1 KPGIAPAAIGE
12 SGAAKGGVALKRG
25 EIWWAD
31 LAEPRGSEPG
41 DRRPVLI
48 VQDDL
53 LTVSALSTVMIIPL
67 TTNLRRAVAIGNVHL
82 TRRDSGLP
90 RESVALVCQ
99 VMTLDKT
106 FLEAPVRR
114 LPARLM
120 RAVDDGLRLALS
132 LG

>member
-1 KPGIAPAAIGE
+1 MAIA
-12 SGAAKGGVALKRG
+12 RG

-48 VQDDL
+48 VQDDQ
-53 LTVSALSTVMIIPL
+53 LTASALSTVMVVPL
-67 TTNLRRAVAIGNVHL
+67 TTNLRRAEAIGNVL
-82 TRRDSGLP
+82 LPRRDTGLP
-90 RESVALVCQ
+90 KQSVALVCQ

-106 FLEAPVRR
+106 FLDAVVRR

-120 RAVDDGLRLALS
+120 RSVDLGLELALS
-132 LG
+132 L

>member
-1 KPGIAPAAIGE
+1 M
-12 SGAAKGGVALKRG
+12 ALKRG

-41 DRRPVLI
+41 ARRPVLI

-53 LTVSALSTVMIIPL
+53 LNASALSTVMVVPL
-67 TTNLRRAVAIGNVHL
+67 TTNLRRAEAIGNVPL
-82 TRRDSGLP
+82 ARRDTGLA

-99 VMTLDKT
+99 VMTLDKA
-106 FLEAPVRR
+106 FLDAPVRR

-120 RAVDDGLRLALS
+120 RSVDVGLRLALS

>member
-1 KPGIAPAAIGE
+1 MA
-12 SGAAKGGVALKRG
+12 VTRG

-41 DRRPVLI
+41 DRRPVLV
-48 VQDDL
+48 VQDDH
-53 LTVSALSTVMIIPL
+53 LTLSALSTVMVVPL
-67 TTNLRRAVAIGNVHL
+67 TTNVRRAAALGNVPLSKH
-82 TRRDSGLP
+82 DSGLP

-106 FLEAPVRR
+106 FLDEPVRR

-120 RAVDDGLRLALS
+120 RAVDAGLRLALS
-132 LG
+132 LGESAR